1 VLRLSAAGAA
11 ALAPPR
17 PGAPPVPVPSLGA
30 GEARHACALPSG
42 LSLRRAAW
50 HPASEA
56 HLAVL
61 LSDGTLRLYAVPPPA
76 PAAADAPQPRLAREQ
91 ELALCPEAAPPPG
104 ALRAGAPPACPAVDF
119 AFAPSPARSWG
130 ALAALVLFQD
140 GALRVLC
147 PAPAPFGGYLP
158 AAHVAAMLADAAND
172 DVAAAWLTAA
182 LPPNPAD
189 AYGADP
195 APEASGR
202 AAAAAVA
209 KRMVRV
215 APHCLH
221 GKAPAL
227 QGPLLAPPA
236 GEAAG
241 STGCGAGAVSL
252 ALMAVPGAED
262 ALVVCTACADAT
274 LRLWLL
280 LGPLRPAFAPALVTA
295 DCGLDGAPRRVR
307 GAACAVPGTPPALV
321 AMDHIITSVG
331 SAPAAACASDPPG
344 LTCALAWECPPG
356 RRLFSAMGARATAVT
371 LTWLPGVQR
380 LLSGRDVG
388 GDFPVPAVEALRE
401 GGPPLVGALLLH
413 GALGDAAR
421 LLAADARGTAH
432 VLAPAPTLA
441 PPPALSPGAGLR
453 GGNDA
458 RTDGGAFSAAAAAA
472 DAAAETRADAE
483 LEALAAGPPGGG
495 AAPLP
500 RDASARAAPGH
511 SVEGQACLAAAASAL
526 RECHVA
532 WAHRAHAELGRRA
545 VRLGSEGARQAEALA
560 ALRTH
565 AAQVTQRGAQLAAR
579 AERAAALH
587 DNVRAR
593 QLLLAELG
601 RAAPR
606 RGASS
611 AAAADAQAAQ
621 QLHAWDTAMPGL
633 KGRLKD
639 LGARAAIVDAQQKE
653 LRDTGAPPLALPPPT
668 ALPPAQLRRLQ
679 EALAR
684 SGALLAGSVEKVR
697 ALRRQLADEE

>member
-1 VLRLSAAGAA
+1 VLRLSAVGAA
-11 ALAPPR
+11 ALAPLR

-56 HLAVL
+56 HLSVL

-76 PAAADAPQPRLAREQ
+76 PIAADAPQPRLVREQ
-91 ELALCPEAAPPPG
+91 ELALCPEAPPPPG
-104 ALRAGAPPACPAVDF
+104 ALRAGAPPASPAVDF
-119 AFAPSPARSWG
+119 AYAPAPARGWG

-140 GALRVLC
+140 GTLRVLC
-147 PAPAPFGGYLP
+147 PAPTPFGGYLP
-158 AAHVAAMLADAAND
+158 AAHVTAMLADAAGD
-172 DVAAAWLTAA
+172 DVAAAWLAAA
-182 LPPNPAD
+182 LPLTPSDP
-189 AYGADP
+189 YGGA
-195 APEASGR
+195 AHVATGR
-202 AAAAAVA
+202 AATAAVA
-209 KRMVRV
+209 KSMVRV

-227 QGPLLAPPA
+227 QGPLLAPVASEA
-236 GEAAG
+236 GG
-241 STGCGAGAVSL
+241 GGRGAGAVSL
-252 ALMAVPGAED
+252 ALTAVPGADD
-262 ALVVCTACADAT
+262 ALVLCTACADAT

-307 GAACAVPGTPPALV
+307 GAACAVTGTPPALM

-331 SAPAAACASDPPG
+331 GAAACAAAGDLPG
-344 LTCALAWECPPG
+344 LTCALAWEAPPG
-356 RRLFSAMGARATAVT
+356 RRLFSAAGARATVVT
-371 LTWLPGVQR
+371 LTWLPSVQR

-388 GDFPVPAVEALRE
+388 GDFPIPAVEALRE
-401 GGPPLVGALLLH
+401 GGSPLAGALLLH

-421 LLAADARGTAH
+421 LLAVDVRGAAH
-432 VLAPAPTLA
+432 VLAPAPKL
-441 PPPALSPGAGLR
+441 PSALSPSAGLR
-453 GGNDA
+453 GSDA
-458 RTDGGAFSAAAAAA
+458 TRADGAIAASAA
-472 DAAAETRADAE
+472 DAAADAHADAE
-483 LEALAAGPPGGG
+483 LEALVAGPPGGG

-500 RDASARAAPGH
+500 RDASARAAPGD
-511 SVEGQACLAAAASAL
+511 SVEGQACLAAAAGAL

-565 AAQVTQRGAQLAAR
+565 AARVAQRGAQLAAR

-611 AAAADAQAAQ
+611 AAADALEAQ
-621 QLHAWDTAMPGL
+621 LRAWNAAMPGL
-633 KGRLKD
+633 AGRLED
-639 LGARAAIVDAQQKE
+639 LRARAAIVDVQEEERRAA
-653 LRDTGAPPLALPPPT
+653 GAPPLALPPPT
-668 ALPPAQLRRLQ
+668 ALPPVQLRRLQ
-679 EALAR
+679 DALAR

-697 ALRRQLADEE
+697 ALQRQLADADE